1 MTTQQI
7 EVEEQEMGIWDHIG
21 ELRNRLIKA
30 MAALVLTTLLNVMFM
45 ATYFIEFLARPIGGM
60 QKLVSIEV
68 TESVGVYMRVALLA
82 GFILALPIIL
92 YQLMAFIV
100 PGLYP
105 HERRWLYVSIPVAT
119 LLFIG
124 GTAFSYYVMLPAAL
138 PFLIGFL
145 PVTALPR
152 VSTYINFVTNL
163 MFWIG
168 VSFETPLVVFVLAKF
183 KIVTPQMLLKQWRF
197 AIVII
202 AVLAAMITPTVDP
215 VNMALLMAPL
225 FAIYLLSILFANFAR

>member
-1 MTTQQI
+1 MATEQLQ
-7 EVEEQEMGIWDHIG
+7 VEEQEMSLWDHIG
-21 ELRNRLIKA
+21 ELRMRLVKA
-30 MAALVLTTLLNVMFM
+30 MAALVVTTVLSVTYL
-45 ATYFIEFLARPIGGM
+45 ATYAIEFLAVPAGGL
-60 QKLVSIEV
+60 QRLVAVEV

-92 YQLMAFIV
+92 YQVIAFIV

-105 HERRWLYVSIPVAT
+105 HERRWLYTSIPIAT
-119 LLFIG
+119 LLFIAG
-124 GTAFSYYVMLPAAL
+124 VAFSYYVMLPAAFV
-138 PFLIGFL
+138 FLTTFL
-145 PVTALPR
+145 PVQPMTS
-152 VSTYINFVTNL
+152 VSTYVAFVTNL

-168 VSFETPLVVFVLAKF
+168 LSFEMPLVVFILAKF
-183 KIVTPQMLLKQWRF
+183 KIVTSGMLLKQWRF

-225 FAIYLLSILFANFAR
+225 FAIYLLSILFAKFAR